1 MGDCISWESQKHC
14 LEEGQG
20 KARPQGW
27 GMGEI
32 GQDAPSAAE
41 PSLVPRDSC
50 KSKSLKAVG
59 RELGI
64 DVEVKRP

>member
-1 MGDCISWESQKHC
+1 MGSESRKDIWA
-14 LEEGQG
+14 L
-20 KARPQGW
+20 
-27 GMGEI
+27 
-32 GQDAPSAAE
+32 SAAE